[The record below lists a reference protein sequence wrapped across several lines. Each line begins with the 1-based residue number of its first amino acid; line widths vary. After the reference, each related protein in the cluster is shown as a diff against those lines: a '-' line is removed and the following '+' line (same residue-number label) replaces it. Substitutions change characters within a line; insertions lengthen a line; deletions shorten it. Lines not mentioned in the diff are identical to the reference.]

1 MGQSLRLALS
11 GQSDRTHV
19 CPLLDQSGH
28 SLILALGGLSAND
41 PKRTFSLLATY
52 EVQQKVSDVWCQLS
66 RDVQFLLDQRC
77 PEMQG

>member
-52 EVQQKVSDVWCQLS
+52 EVQQKV
-66 RDVQFLLDQRC
+66 
-77 PEMQG
+77 QGRLVSAITRRSISFGSKVP